1 MDRYPVQITRRQ
13 FLIAASASALGGL
26 TYVRAVEPRWL
37 SVTRPNVR
45 LDARTGAPF
54 TLLHLSDLHA
64 SRVVSLSFL
73 AAAVRQGLAL
83 RPDLICLTGDFITR
97 GYDAPEDYA
106 RVLRPLSEAAP
117 TFACLGNHD
126 GGAWAARRRGDA
138 DTTRVRSLLHRAGIT
153 LLHNTARTVQV
164 RGHTVRLVGLGD
176 LWAGDFQPARAF
188 AAAPADD
195 LPTIVLAHNPDAR
208 RALQPYGWDLM
219 LSGHTHGGQVKL
231 PWIGPLVLPIRDRR
245 FAEGLCRWEG
255 RWIYVTRGVGNLWGI
270 RFNCPPE
277 ITFLTVTPA
286 REITPTRPL
295 RPARPGHRL
304 VLASRSAA
312 ARAPVAGI

>member
-1 MDRYPVQITRRQ
+1 M
-13 FLIAASASALGGL
+13 IAASTGALGGL
-26 TYVRAVEPRWL
+26 AYVRAVEPRWL
-37 SVTRPNVR
+37 SVTRPAVR
-45 LDARTGAPF
+45 LDARAGAPF

-73 AAAVRQGLAL
+73 ATAVQQGLAL

-97 GYDAPEDYA
+97 GYDAPEKYA
-106 RVLRPLSEAAP
+106 AVLRPLSEAAP
-117 TFACLGNHD
+117 AFACLGNHD
-126 GGAWAARRRGDA
+126 GGTWAARRRGDA
-138 DTTRVRSLLHRAGIT
+138 DTTRVRALLHRAGIT

-164 RGHTVRLVGLGD
+164 RGHAVRLVGLGD

-188 AAAPADD
+188 AAAPADET
-195 LPTIVLAHNPDAR
+195 PTIVLAHNPDAR
-208 RALQPYGWDLM
+208 QALQPYGWDLM

-231 PWIGPLVLPIRDRR
+231 PGIGPLVLPIRNRR

-277 ITFLTVTPA
+277 ITLLTVTPA
-286 REITPTRPL
+286 RKATPARPL
-295 RPARPGHRL
+295 RPARPGNQP
-304 VLASRSAA
+304 VLASRSAGT
-312 ARAPVAGI
+312 RALGAGI